1 MEDEK
6 KKLITGTILIVACLV
21 GAVFAYRAL
30 SGPSAVDTS
39 KADAAAA
46 RVEKIRKDMDE
57 APKEPPPPEIERPK
71 TRGPQHVGG

>member
-1 MEDEK
+1 MDDEK
-6 KKLITGTILIVACLV
+6 KKLIASGVLIVACLV

-30 SGPSAVDTS
+30 SGPSAADTT
-39 KADAAAA
+39 KGDAAAA
-46 RVEKIRKDMDE
+46 RMDQIRKGMDD